1 MLDVDF
7 ISGVTVI
14 KLLGTRWLPLVR
26 LNEILIKDFFSINLD
41 QASVTIVSNTTTIV
55 GLSNQILNSL
65 PRKRCFLVIG
75 VKRL

>member
-7 ISGVTVI
+7 ISRVTVI
-14 KLLGTRWLPLVR
+14 KLLSTRWLPLVW

-55 GLSNQILNSL
+55 SLSNQILNSL

-75 VKRL
+75 VKWL

>member
-75 VKRL
+75 IKWL

>member
-1 MLDVDF
+1 MLDVNF

-14 KLLGTRWLPLVR
+14 KLLSTRWLPLVW

-55 GLSNQILNSL
+55 SLSNQILNSL

-75 VKRL
+75 VKWL

>member
-14 KLLGTRWLPLVR
+14 KLLCTRWLPLVR
-26 LNEILIKDFFSINLD
+26 LNEILIKDFFSVNLD

-75 VKRL
+75 VKWL

>member
-1 MLDVDF
+1 MLDVYF

-75 VKRL
+75 IKWL

>member
-1 MLDVDF
+1 MLDVNF

-75 VKRL
+75 VKWL

>member
-1 MLDVDF
+1 MLDVYF

-75 VKRL
+75 VKWL